1 MGTWWPAMTCET
13 KESFSMLHDYSNCSH
28 EVIELY
34 NTQMGP
40 SANHIYAYIFAH
52 LYYSICLRKQVRMLP
67 MPWLFKYLSKWL
79 LNVVIISG
87 STILNV
93 HQIAVKVKGSHNH
106 SLSLNKPLPLK
117 TQITFHSLSQLELN
131 LINWGLYT
139 NGRKLWEA
147 NPFNLV
153 SGGELVFA
161 VRLTNNL
168 NELQSKK
175 WNVNLFTNVN

>member
-1 MGTWWPAMTCET
+1 
-13 KESFSMLHDYSNCSH
+13 MLHDYSNSSH

-67 MPWLFKYLSKWL
+67 MPWLLKYLSKWL

-87 STILNV
+87 FTILNI

-106 SLSLNKPLPLK
+106 SLSLNKPLQLK
-117 TQITFHSLSQLELN
+117 THRLHLIPYLSWNSILLTEGCTQMDEN
-131 LINWGLYT
+131 Y
-139 NGRKLWEA
+139 EA
-147 NPFNLV
+147 NPLNLV

-175 WNVNLFTNVN
+175 